1 MKRVLQIMGGLRRGG
16 LETFAMNM
24 YRAIDRNQIQ
34 FDFLLTQEQNGDY
47 EQEAKSLGARI
58 YHLPAR
64 NKGYLAHKKALND
77 FFREHNEYIAVHM
90 HASSLTSIDPLVY
103 AKKYG
108 IPIRILHSHSSS
120 IQKSVRF
127 HYVHMLIHHYNK
139 LRVSKLATHYLGCSD
154 KALNWMYKN
163 TGIYSKAIMINNG
176 IDTSQYSFNADVRA
190 IIRKELGIDDDS
202 IVVGHVGSFIPLK
215 NQTFLVD
222 VLNSLHLAKVKVK
235 LLLVGAG
242 PTFEEVKAK
251 IHSLGLDDYAILTGV
266 RSDVSR
272 ILQAM
277 DVFVMPSWFEGLPVS
292 LVEAQASGL
301 PIVASSTISSDSD
314 ITGTIFFKSIEET
327 PSDWASSILE
337 WKNKICRPNNIDKIK
352 LAGFDSKTTVDHLV
366 NIYTGN
372 SQ

>member
-1 MKRVLQIMGGLRRGG
+1 MQRVLQIMGCLRRGG

-47 EQEAKSLGARI
+47 EEEAISLGARI

-64 NKGYLAHKKALND
+64 NKSYLAYKNALD
-77 FFREHNEYIAVHM
+77 VFFSEHNEYIAVHM
-90 HASSLTSIDPLVY
+90 HASSLTSIDPLFY

-108 IPIRILHSHSSS
+108 IHIRILHAHSSS
-120 IQKSVRF
+120 IQKSVRC
-127 HYVHMLIHHYNK
+127 HSIHKLIHYCNK
-139 LRVSKLATHYLGCSD
+139 LRISKLATHYLGCSD

-163 TGIYSKAIMINNG
+163 TGVYSKAIMINNG
-176 IDTSQYSFNADVRA
+176 IDTAQYSFNIDTRI
-190 IIRKELGIDDDS
+190 IIRKELSIDEDV

-222 VLNSLHLAKVKVK
+222 ILNAFHLTKVKVK
-235 LLLVGAG
+235 LLLIGAG
-242 PTFEEVKAK
+242 PTFEDIKAK
-251 IHSLGLDDYAILTGV
+251 IVSLGLEDYAILTGV

-301 PIVASSTISSDSD
+301 PIIASSTISKDSD
-314 ITGTIFFKSIEET
+314 ITGTILFKSIEEP

-352 LAGFDSKTTVDHLV
+352 LAGFDSKTSVDHLV
-366 NIYTGN
+366 NIYNGN
-372 SQ
+372 S

>member
-1 MKRVLQIMGGLRRGG
+1 MKRVLQIMGSLRRGG

-24 YRAIDRNQIQ
+24 YRAIDRNHVQ

-47 EQEAKSLGARI
+47 EDEAKSLGACI

-64 NKGYLAHKKALND
+64 NKGYLAYRKTLDN

-90 HASSLTSIDPLVY
+90 HASSLASLEPLVY
-103 AKKYG
+103 AKKHG
-108 IPIRILHSHSSS
+108 IQIRILHSHSSS

-127 HYVHMLIHHYNK
+127 HYVHKLIHYYNK
-139 LRVSKLATHYLGCSD
+139 FRVRKLATHYLGCSD
-154 KALNWMYKN
+154 KALIWMYKN
-163 TGIYSKAIMINNG
+163 TGIYSKAIMIKNG
-176 IDTSQYSFNADVRA
+176 IDTSQYSFNVDTRT
-190 IIRKELGIDDDS
+190 IIRREFGIDDDT

-222 VLNSLHLAKVKVK
+222 ILNSLHLDKVKAK

-242 PTFEEVKAK
+242 PTFEDIKAK
-251 IHSLGLDDYAILTGV
+251 VHSLGLDDDAILTGV
-266 RSDVSR
+266 RSDVSK
-272 ILQAM
+272 ILLAM

-301 PIVASSTISSDSD
+301 PIIASSTISSDSD
-314 ITGTIFFKSIEET
+314 ITGTILFKSIEDT

-352 LAGFDSKTTVDHLV
+352 LAGFDSKTTIDHLV
-366 NIYTGN
+366 DIYTGN